1 MGQKTNPIGLRVAV
15 NKDWRSKWYAGKKEF
30 GKLLTE
36 DRDIRALL
44 KKKLESAS
52 VPKILIERA
61 ANRCRITI
69 LTARPGVV
77 IGRKGAEIDKLK
89 EELSKMTGKEIYVD
103 IQEIKTP
110 ETDAQLVA
118 ENIALQLERRVS
130 FRRAMKKAIQTAMD
144 LGAEGIKVRCGGRLG
159 GAELARVETYHEGR
173 VPLHT
178 LRANID
184 FGFAEANTVYGK
196 LGVKVW
202 ICKGENKPERAA
214 AEKDKQQREEGIRP
228 EQSAPLPMSSGQ
240 QVTA

>member
-15 NKDWRSKWYAGKKEF
+15 THDWRSKWYAEKKEF

-36 DRDIRALL
+36 DHKIRDVL

-52 VPKILIERA
+52 VPRILIERA
-61 ANRCRITI
+61 ATRCRITI

-89 EELSKMTGKEIYVD
+89 EELSKLTGKEIYVD
-103 IQEIKTP
+103 ILEIKTP
-110 ETDAQLVA
+110 ELDAQLVA
-118 ENIALQLERRVS
+118 ENVALQLERRVS

-144 LGAEGIKVRCGGRLG
+144 FGADGIKVRCAGRLG
-159 GAELARVETYHEGR
+159 GAELARVEMYHEGR

-184 FGFAEANTVYGK
+184 YGFAEASTVYGK
-196 LGVKVW
+196 LGVKCW
-202 ICKGENKPERAA
+202 ICKGETKQEKPQPVETTAA
-214 AEKDKQQREEGIRP
+214 A
-228 EQSAPLPMSSGQ
+228 
-240 QVTA
+240 

>member
-15 NKDWRSKWYAGKKEF
+15 NRDWRSKWYSDKKEF
-30 GKLLTE
+30 GRLLTE
-36 DRDIRALL
+36 DYKIRDLL
-44 KKKLESAS
+44 KKRLESAS

-103 IQEIKTP
+103 IQEIKNP

-130 FRRAMKKAIQTAMD
+130 FRRAMKKSIQTAMD
-144 LGAEGIKVRCGGRLG
+144 MGAEGIKVRCAGRLG
-159 GAELARVETYHEGR
+159 GAELARVESYHEGR

-184 FGFAEANTVYGK
+184 YGFAEANTVYGK

-202 ICKGENKPERAA
+202 ICKGDTKPER
-214 AEKDKQQREEGIRP
+214 KQQPQHAE
-228 EQSAPLPMSSGQ
+228 
-240 QVTA
+240 TATA